1 VNRKVHDVVETI
13 WSRGGGIAGLVDKGQ
28 VVTVFDFTLMV
39 LGIYVYYVQPPPPPL
54 CLFVTLYDRPL
65 SSFNLVVHLY
75 LLPPF

>member
-39 LGIYVYYVQPPPPPL
+39 LGIYVYYVQPPSV
-54 CLFVTLYDRPL
+54 CL
-65 SSFNLVVHLY
+65 
-75 LLPPF
+75 